1 MTKFYQTLSADEVKN
16 ILNDKL
22 VFHDQIEEIKI
33 EIALERVLAKDII
46 SPINVPGFS
55 KSRMD
60 GYAVKAKDTF
70 GAEEDTPIN
79 LKKIGEIR
87 AGEIVNTVLN
97 EKECIQIATGA
108 PIPNGADAVVM
119 VEYTEEENEIV
130 KVFKS
135 VTPQQFIIQIGA
147 DIKKG
152 EIVLKKEK
160 QLNTRDLGLISA
172 LGITKITV
180 YSRPKVT
187 IFSTGDELVPPGE
200 QLTSGKIYDINSTTI
215 YNAVKESGGI
225 PLIKGIIKDDF
236 ETLNRIISKEI
247 SKIDFLIISGGTSK
261 GIGDYLPDV
270 IKNLKGL
277 EFYIHGIRI
286 KPGKPTLLSAL
297 KEGNLVKPIIV
308 LPGYP
313 TSALTI
319 FYHFIAP
326 LIRKWAHL
334 PQPKEKIM
342 NAIAEK
348 RIYSELG
355 RRELRPV
362 KITKKDD
369 KIFAKPIHTGSE
381 AISTLALTDGYIDIP
396 EQVQLIEEGEKIE
409 VNFFS

>member
-1 MTKFYQTLSADEVKN
+1 MTKFYQTLSAEEVKN
-16 ILNDKL
+16 ILNEKL
-22 VFHDQIEEIKI
+22 IFHIQIEEIKV
-33 EIALERVLAKDII
+33 ENALGRILAKDII
-46 SPINVPGFS
+46 SFIDVPGFS

-87 AGEIVNTVLN
+87 AGEIFNKVLN

-108 PIPNGADAVVM
+108 PIPDGANAVVM

-130 KVFKS
+130 KIYKS
-135 VTPQQFIIQIGA
+135 ATPQQYIIQIGA

-152 EIVLKKEK
+152 EIVLKEEK

-180 YSRPKVT
+180 YSKPKVT

-200 QLTSGKIYDINSTTI
+200 PLTSGKIYDINLTTI

-225 PLIKGIIKDDF
+225 SLIKGIIKDDY

-270 IKNLKGL
+270 IKNLKDL
-277 EFYIHGIRI
+277 DFYIHGIRI
-286 KPGKPTLLSAL
+286 KPGKPTLLSAI
-297 KEGNLVKPIIV
+297 KDGNLVKPIIV

-362 KITKKDD
+362 KITEKDD

-396 EQVQLIEEGEKIE
+396 EQVQLIEEGEKI
-409 VNFFS
+409 VVYLFS

>member
-16 ILNDKL
+16 ILNYKL
-22 VFHDQIEEIKI
+22 ISHDQIEEIKI
-33 EIALERVLAKDII
+33 ENALERVLAKDII

-70 GAEEDTPIN
+70 GAEEDKPIN
-79 LKKIGEIR
+79 LKKMGEIR
-87 AGEIVNTVLN
+87 AGINSNLVLN

-130 KVFKS
+130 KIFKS
-135 VTPQQFIIQIGA
+135 VAPQQYIIQIGA

-152 EIVLKKEK
+152 EIALKKEK
-160 QLNTRDLGLISA
+160 QLNTRDLGLLSA

-180 YSRPKVT
+180 YSKPKVT
-187 IFSTGDELVPPGE
+187 IFSTGDELVPPGV

-225 PLIKGIIKDDF
+225 PLIKGIIKDDY
-236 ETLNRIISKEI
+236 ETLKRIISEEI

-261 GIGDYLPDV
+261 GTGDYLPEV
-270 IKNLKGL
+270 IKNLKNL
-277 EFYIHGIRI
+277 NLYIHGIRI
-286 KPGKPTLLSAL
+286 KPGKPTLLSAVED
-297 KEGNLVKPIIV
+297 KTYIKPIIV

-334 PQPKEKIM
+334 PRPKEKII
-342 NAIAEK
+342 NAIAKK

-362 KITKKDD
+362 KITEEDD
-369 KIFAKPIHTGSE
+369 KIFAEPIHTGSE

-409 VNFFS
+409 VNLFS

>member
-1 MTKFYQTLSADEVKN
+1 MSKFYQTLSADEVKKISN
-16 ILNDKL
+16 EKL
-22 VFHDQIEEIKI
+22 MFSNQIEEIRI
-33 EIALERVLAKDII
+33 ENALSRVLAENIT
-46 SPINVPGFS
+46 SPIDVPEFS

-60 GYAVKAKDTF
+60 GFAVKAKDTF
-70 GAEEDTPIN
+70 EAEEDNPIN
-79 LKKIGEIR
+79 LKKVGEIR
-87 AGEIVNTVLN
+87 AGEIFDGEMK

-108 PIPNGADAVVM
+108 PIPKGADAVVM

-130 KVFKS
+130 KIFKS
-135 VTPQQFIIQIGA
+135 VTPQQYIIQIGA

-152 EIVLKKEK
+152 EIILKKEK

-172 LGITKITV
+172 VGITKISV
-180 YSRPKVT
+180 YSRPKIT
-187 IFSTGDELVPPGE
+187 IFSTGDELIAPGE
-200 QLTSGKIYDINSTTI
+200 KLAAGKIFDINSTTI

-225 PLIKGIIKDDF
+225 PLIKGIIKDDY
-236 ETLNRIISKEI
+236 ETLNRIISEEI
-247 SKIDFLIISGGTSK
+247 SKTDFLIISGGTSK
-261 GIGDYLPDV
+261 GIGDYLPEV
-270 IKNLKGL
+270 IKNLKDL
-277 EFYIHGIRI
+277 DFFIHGIRI
-286 KPGKPTLLSAL
+286 KPGKPTLISAI
-297 KEGNLVKPIIV
+297 KKNNRIMPIIV

-334 PQPKEKIM
+334 PQPKEKII

-362 KITKKDD
+362 KIIEKGDT
-369 KIFAKPIHTGSE
+369 IYASPIHTGSE

-396 EQVQLIEEGEKIE
+396 EQIQLIEEGEEIE
-409 VNFFS
+409 VVLFS